1 MIRCSEFLFSKNLK
15 SNLLE
20 DHNFSKITYTSSSD
34 YIGTGRVTIS
44 QGDEV
49 IYVLKDGLVGSGIFD
64 YWEVSSKTNIL
75 VLDGF
80 RVRED
85 QLIFIGKI

>member
-1 MIRCSEFLFSKNLK
+1 MKKHLNILKKNLK
-15 SNLLE
+15 SNLVE
-20 DHNFSKITYTSSSD
+20 DHNFSKITYTSSD

-64 YWEVSSKTNIL
+64 YWEVSSKTHIL

>member
-15 SNLLE
+15 SNLVE

-64 YWEVSSKTNIL
+64 YWEVSSQTNIL